1 MTTSNDQPITD
12 QVRFTIWPT
21 TDTSG
26 IVTDTDD
33 ALYYL
38 LPTLGPT
45 ATLVLHRV
53 ARHLRYTPDVTF
65 DTAELAKTTPG
76 AVRAW
81 HVRLA
86 KSDLHPDT
94 VAKVYRLFR
103 TMLDTAVDNE
113 LIRANPVTSRAPP
126 SRRRSSA
133 RSSGGTT
140 SAGSQTPSIPGS
152 TLSCGPKRPPAFA
165 SASSPVWAVTWQ
177 GGCSHAPPRCR

>member
-65 DTAELAKTTPG
+65 DTAELAAQFGVGPQQ
-76 AVRAW
+76 
-81 HVRLA
+81 L
-86 KSDLHPDT
+86 
-94 VAKVYRLFR
+94 
-103 TMLDTAVDNE
+103 
-113 LIRANPVTSRAPP
+113 
-126 SRRRSSA
+126 RSSLRRLEMFGA
-133 RSSGGTT
+133 IRSSGDRYDV
-140 SAGSQTPSIPGS
+140 
-152 TLSCGPKRPPAFA
+152 RPAKQLTRKMREHLPASLQA
-165 SASSPVWAVTWQ
+165 ECPYEAK
-177 GGCSHAPPRCR
+177 